1 MLKHVMIVSEYMY
14 NVHPKKASYKV
25 KTHST
30 DTDLYIK
37 LFKYIAVLVMGFIN
51 NIVVLNYYTSK

>member
-1 MLKHVMIVSEYMY
+1 MLKHVMIESEYMY

-37 LFKYIAVLVMGFIN
+37 YIAVLVMGFIN
-51 NIVVLNYYTSK
+51 NIVVLN

>member
-1 MLKHVMIVSEYMY
+1 MLKHVMIVSKYMY

-37 LFKYIAVLVMGFIN
+37 YIAVLVMGFIN

>member
-25 KTHST
+25 KTHFT
-30 DTDLYIK
+30 DTDLYI
-37 LFKYIAVLVMGFIN
+37 KYIAVLVMGFIN